1 MKRTLRRLFI
11 GLFSIVLFAGCVKED
26 NGDSNS
32 ETEELQTISC
42 NGTINMEG
50 LNTNGFEVQSIL
62 ERTTLSNNGFNVDV
76 FDGDIP
82 QYLMVTNQ
90 NGDPVMLYRDIVSGN
105 ESIVINAQTTA
116 IAALTFHPALGTA
129 VGNDY
134 QQLVNIITSTQ
145 HFAEYLAAVES
156 SIAANR
162 NIYDTTNLQLV
173 NAAKA
178 VFTELMGDTTRLYG
192 GFENVATKGTSPLT
206 ELYYCWP
213 IDVRAD
219 QNKLKFRLP
228 GCSPSYWCK
237 VYDSEFQPTGE
248 EFVLP
253 TRSNYG
259 VLNVVECL
267 MGKSDWLYGDEV
279 TYTFPSSDLN
289 RIFHFDRSEGL
300 GQVDKYGQI
309 AKCILQMLGVYV
321 DHNIVT
327 GLSVALSTSLTGI
340 EGGNFGDV
348 VYSTVP
354 TLIDVTIDVTL
365 DYLGDNYSSNIVE
378 DYSKAITKGLKWVNL
393 VEGGGNLLL
402 RTIWNILSRDEY
414 TFCSKYNSNGTFGRC
429 SDYLEIVSGNE
440 QTGQASSQLDEPLEV
455 RVVLNQNDH
464 SERGNF
470 VVKFEVYGGGH
481 VSKIAVDVDST
492 YKASVEWTL
501 GDDEDEEQYVY
512 AILLEYGLIE
522 IDTVIFTATA
532 TIAECDCRFVDLG
545 LPSGLKWATCNVGA
559 NAPHEYGNYYAWGET
574 TTKSEYTY
582 ENSVTM
588 GQPMSDF
595 SGNATYDAARA
606 NIGGSARMPTFSEI
620 EELRNCIWE
629 WTTQNGVSGYRV
641 TGPNGNSIF
650 LPAAGYCDG
659 SSRHYVGEHGDYWSS
674 TPDEIYFY
682 SNYAYYLYFRSNYHG
697 VNELYRRHGRT
708 VRPVSD

>member
-1 MKRTLRRLFI
+1 MNKVINRLFI

-145 HFAEYLAAVES
+145 HFSEYLTAVES

-162 NIYDTTNLQLV
+162 NIYDTTNLQLL

-279 TYTFPSSDLN
+279 TYTFPSSDLD

-300 GQVDKYGQI
+300 GQVDKWGQI
-309 AKCILQMLGVYV
+309 ANCILQMLGVYV

-327 GLSVALSTSLTGI
+327 GLSAALSASLSGL
-340 EGGNFGDV
+340 EGGSGGDV
-348 VYSTVP
+348 MYSLLP
-354 TLIDVTIDVTL
+354 TAIDVTL
-365 DYLGDNYSSNIVE
+365 KYLSNPTSNSYVANFVG
-378 DYSKAITKGLKWVNL
+378 YHAINITEALKWVNL

-455 RVVLNQNDH
+455 RVVLNQNDY

-481 VSKIAVDVDST
+481 VSKIAVGVDST

-522 IDTVIFTATA
+522 IDTVIFTAT
-532 TIAECDCRFVDLG
+532 ISEGDCRFVDLG
-545 LPSGLKWATCNVGA
+545 LPSGVKWYTCNVGA

-574 TTKSEYTY
+574 TTKSSYTE
-582 ENSVTM
+582 ENCRTFGVSM
-588 GQPMSDF
+588 NDI

-606 NIGGSARMPTFSEI
+606 NIGGSARMPTFPEI
-620 EELRNCIWE
+620 EELRHNCIWE
-629 WTTQNGVSGYRV
+629 WTTQNGVNGMRV

-650 LPAAGYCDG
+650 LPATGFCYG
-659 SSRHYVGEHGDYWSS
+659 SSRYYVGERGYCWSS
-674 TPDEIYFY
+674 TPAESDTSGAIG
-682 SNYAYYLYFRSNYHG
+682 LYFDGIDHG
-697 VNELYRRHGRT
+697 VSRDDRDGGCT

>member
-62 ERTTLSNNGFNVDV
+62 ERTTLSNNGFNVEV

-156 SIAANR
+156 SIAANK

-192 GFENVATKGTSPLT
+192 GFENLATKGTSPLT

-279 TYTFPSSDLN
+279 TYTFPSADLN

-300 GQVDKYGQI
+300 GQVDKWGQI
-309 AKCILQMLGVYV
+309 ANCILQMLGVYV
-321 DHNIVT
+321 DHNTVT
-327 GLSVALSTSLTGI
+327 GLSVALSTSLAGI

-348 VYSTVP
+348 VYSMVP
-354 TLIDVTIDVTL
+354 TLIDVTL
-365 DYLGDNYSSNIVE
+365 DYLGDNYSSNIVG

-455 RVVLNQNDH
+455 RVVLNQNDY
-464 SERGNF
+464 SERGDF

-512 AILLEYGLIE
+512 AILVEYGLIE
-522 IDTVIFTATA
+522 IDTVIFTAT
-532 TIAECDCRFVDLG
+532 ISEGDCRFVDLG
-545 LPSGLKWATCNVGA
+545 LPSGVKWYTCNVGA

-574 TTKSEYTY
+574 TTKTEYTP
-582 ENSVTM
+582 ENSVTYM
-588 GQPMSDF
+588 QSMNDF

-606 NIGGSARMPTFSEI
+606 NIGGSARMPTI
-620 EELRNCIWE
+620 EEMVELWNCTWI
-629 WTTQNGVSGYRV
+629 WTTQNGVSGVRI
-641 TGPNGNSIF
+641 TGQNGNSIF
-650 LPAAGYCDG
+650 LPAAGYCYE
-659 SSRHYVGEHGDYWSS
+659 SLSCRIGEGCYWSS
-674 TPDEIYFY
+674 TPHGEDSTTAACGLHILEDEPVPDVNVGVDGYFKY
-682 SNYAYYLYFRSNYHG
+682 VGLP
-697 VNELYRRHGRT
+697 

>member
-156 SIAANR
+156 SIAANK

-309 AKCILQMLGVYV
+309 ANCILQMLGVYV

-327 GLSVALSTSLTGI
+327 GLSAALSASLSGL

-348 VYSTVP
+348 MYSLVP
-354 TLIDVTIDVTL
+354 TAIDVTL
-365 DYLGDNYSSNIVE
+365 NYLGDNYSSNIVG

-402 RTIWNILSRDEY
+402 RTIWNILSIDEY

-470 VVKFEVYGGGH
+470 EVKFEVYGGGH

-545 LPSGLKWATCNVGA
+545 LPSGVKWYTCNVGA

-574 TTKSEYTY
+574 TTKSEYTE

-588 GQPMSDF
+588 GQRMSDF
-595 SGNATYDAARA
+595 SGNPTYDAARA
-606 NIGGSARMPTFSEI
+606 NIGGSARMPTKAEM
-620 EELRNCIWE
+620 EELDNNCTWTR
-629 WTTQNGVSGYRV
+629 TTQNGSRGMIV

-650 LPAAGYCDG
+650 LPAAGYCYG
-659 SSRHYVGEHGDYWSS
+659 SSRYFVGEYAEYWSS
-674 TPDEIYFY
+674 TPYESDTYK
-682 SNYAYYLYFRSNYHG
+682 AYLLFFSEVRWYNRYY
-697 VNELYRRHGRT
+697 GRT

>member
-156 SIAANR
+156 SIAANK

-309 AKCILQMLGVYV
+309 ANCILQMLGVYV

-327 GLSVALSTSLTGI
+327 GLSAALSASLSGL

-348 VYSTVP
+348 MYSLVP
-354 TLIDVTIDVTL
+354 TAIDVTL
-365 DYLGDNYSSNIVE
+365 NYLGDNYSSNIVG

-402 RTIWNILSRDEY
+402 RTIWNILSIDEY

-470 VVKFEVYGGGH
+470 EVKFEVYGGGH

-545 LPSGLKWATCNVGA
+545 LPSGVKWYTCNVGA

-574 TTKSEYTY
+574 TTKSEYTE

-595 SGNATYDAARA
+595 SGNPTYDAARA
-606 NIGGSARMPTFSEI
+606 NIGGSARMPTKAEM
-620 EELRNCIWE
+620 EELDNNCTWTR
-629 WTTQNGVSGYRV
+629 TTQNGSRGMIV

-650 LPAAGYCDG
+650 LPAAGYCYG
-659 SSRHYVGEHGDYWSS
+659 SSRYFVGEYAEYWSS
-674 TPDEIYFY
+674 TPYESDTYK
-682 SNYAYYLYFRSNYHG
+682 AYLLFFSEVRWYNRYY
-697 VNELYRRHGRT
+697 GRT

>member
-1 MKRTLRRLFI
+1 MKSTLRRLFI

-145 HFAEYLAAVES
+145 HFSEYLAAVES
-156 SIAANR
+156 SIAANK
-162 NIYDTTNLQLV
+162 NIYDTTNLQLL

-279 TYTFPSSDLN
+279 TYTFPSSDLD

-300 GQVDKYGQI
+300 GQVDKWGQI
-309 AKCILQMLGVYV
+309 ANCILQMLGVYV
-321 DHNIVT
+321 DHNTVT
-327 GLSVALSTSLTGI
+327 GLSVALSTSLAGI

-348 VYSTVP
+348 VYSMVP
-354 TLIDVTIDVTL
+354 TLIDVTL
-365 DYLGDNYSSNIVE
+365 DYLGDNYSSNIVG

-470 VVKFEVYGGGH
+470 EVKFEVYGGGH

-522 IDTVIFTATA
+522 IDTVIFTAT
-532 TIAECDCRFVDLG
+532 ISEGDCRFVDLG
-545 LPSGLKWATCNVGA
+545 LPSGVKWYTCNVGA

-574 TTKSEYTY
+574 TTNTEYTP
-582 ENSVTM
+582 ENCVTYRQSM
-588 GQPMSDF
+588 NDI
-595 SGNATYDAARA
+595 SGNAIYDAARA
-606 NIGGSARMPTFSEI
+606 NIGGSARMPTWSEMQ
-620 EELRNCIWE
+620 ELDNNCTWT
-629 WTTQNGVSGYRV
+629 WTTQNGVNGMRV

-650 LPAAGYCDG
+650 LPAAGCCFE
-659 SSRHYVGEHGDYWSS
+659 SSPDYVGGLGSYWSS
-674 TPDEIYFY
+674 TPDE
-682 SNYAYYLYFRSNYHG
+682 SGTDDAYGLYFDSGNRYVDWG
-697 VNELYRRHGRT
+697 DRYVGRT

>member
-1 MKRTLRRLFI
+1 MKSTLRRLFI

-145 HFAEYLAAVES
+145 HFSEYLTAVES

-162 NIYDTTNLQLV
+162 NIYDTTNLQLL

-289 RIFHFDRSEGL
+289 RIFHFDRSGVAGEG
-300 GQVDKYGQI
+300 DKLGQI
-309 AKCILQMLGVYV
+309 ANCLLQMLGVYV

-327 GLSVALSTSLTGI
+327 GLSAALSASLSGL
-340 EGGNFGDV
+340 EGGSGGDV
-348 VYSTVP
+348 MYSLVP
-354 TLIDVTIDVTL
+354 TAIDVTL
-365 DYLGDNYSSNIVE
+365 NYLGDNYSSNIVG

-402 RTIWNILSRDEY
+402 RTVWNFLSRDEY

-470 VVKFEVYGGGH
+470 EVKFEVYGGGH

-512 AILLEYGLIE
+512 AILVEYGLIE

-532 TIAECDCRFVDLG
+532 TISEGDCRFVDLG
-545 LPSGLKWATCNVGA
+545 LPSGVKWYTCNVGA

-574 TTKSEYTY
+574 TTKSEYTE

-595 SGNATYDAARA
+595 SGNVTYDVATA
-606 NIGGSARMPTFSEI
+606 NWGSTWRMPTKAEMQ
-620 EELRNCIWE
+620 ELENNCT
-629 WTTQNGVSGYRV
+629 WTWTAQSGINGMRV

-650 LPAAGYCDG
+650 LPATGYCDG
-659 SSRHYVGEHGDYWSS
+659 SSRYCVGDWGCYWSS
-674 TPDEIYFY
+674 TPDEMDTGCAY
-682 SNYAYYLYFRSNYHG
+682 SLLFVSVNHYVYWNGRSRG
-697 VNELYRRHGRT
+697 LT

>member
-1 MKRTLRRLFI
+1 MNKVINRLFV
-11 GLFSIVLFAGCVKED
+11 GLFSILLLVGCVKD
-26 NGDSNS
+26 NN
-32 ETEELQTISC
+32 EEIIEELQTISC
-42 NGTINMEG
+42 SGTINMEG

-62 ERTTLSNNGFNVDV
+62 ERANLSNNGFNVEV
-76 FDGDIP
+76 FDGDFP

-90 NGDPVMLYRDIVSGN
+90 NGDPVMLYRDIVSN
-105 ESIVINAQTTA
+105 DDRIIINAQTTA

-134 QQLVNIITSTQ
+134 HQLVNIITSTQ
-145 HFAEYLAAVES
+145 HFSEYLTAVES

-162 NIYDTTNLQLV
+162 NIYDTTNLQLL

-279 TYTFPSSDLN
+279 TYTFPSADLN
-289 RIFHFDRSEGL
+289 RIFHFDCSEGL
-300 GQVDKYGQI
+300 GQVDKWGQI
-309 AKCILQMLGVYV
+309 ANCILQMLGVYV
-321 DHNIVT
+321 DHNTVT

-402 RTIWNILSRDEY
+402 RTVWNILSRDEY

-429 SDYLEIVSGNE
+429 TDYLEIVSGNE
-440 QTGQASSQLDEPLEV
+440 QTGQANTQLDEPLVV
-455 RVVLNQNDH
+455 RAVLNQD
-464 SERGNF
+464 SDLERNYI
-470 VVKFEVYGGGH
+470 VKFEVYGGGY
-481 VSKIAVDVDST
+481 VSDIAVELDSLN
-492 YKASVEWTL
+492 KASVEWTL

-512 AILLEYGLIE
+512 AILMEYGLIE
-522 IDTVIFTATA
+522 TDTVIFTA
-532 TIAECDCRFVDLG
+532 TIAECDCQFVDLG
-545 LPSGLKWATCNVGA
+545 LPSGVKWYTCNVGA

-574 TTKSEYTY
+574 TTKSEYTP
-582 ENSVTM
+582 ENSLTYGRDM
-588 GQPMSDF
+588 GDI
-595 SGNATYDAARA
+595 SGNPAYDAACA
-606 NIGGSARMPTFSEI
+606 NIGGSARMPTI
-620 EELRNCIWE
+620 EEMVELGNCTWI
-629 WTTQNGVSGYRV
+629 WTTQNGVSGVRI
-641 TGPNGNSIF
+641 TGQNGNSIF
-650 LPAAGYCDG
+650 LPAAGYCYE
-659 SSRHYVGEHGDYWSS
+659 SLSCRIGEGCYWSS
-674 TPDEIYFY
+674 TPHGENSTTAACGLNILEDEPVPDVYVGVDGYFKY
-682 SNYAYYLYFRSNYHG
+682 VGLPI
-697 VNELYRRHGRT
+697 
-708 VRPVSD
+708 RPVSD